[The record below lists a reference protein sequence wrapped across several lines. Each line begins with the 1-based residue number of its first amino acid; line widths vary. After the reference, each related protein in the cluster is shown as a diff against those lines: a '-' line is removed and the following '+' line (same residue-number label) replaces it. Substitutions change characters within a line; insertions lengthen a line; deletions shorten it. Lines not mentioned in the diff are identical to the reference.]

1 MLYGA
6 AAELVV
12 AFHFCFVLFVV
23 LGGLLV
29 WRWPRGAFVHL
40 PCAIWGALV
49 EVTGVICP
57 LTPLEKWLR
66 DQAGLASYHG
76 GFIAHHVVPVL
87 YPAGLTRGVQLVLA
101 VFVVTL
107 NLAVYAGWWRARR
120 RRQSLVRVMHKL
132 EH

>member
-1 MLYGA
+1 MLYDA

-29 WRWPRGAFVHL
+29 WRWPRVAWVHL
-40 PCAIWGALV
+40 PCAVWGALV
-49 EVTGVICP
+49 ELTGLICP

-66 DQAGLASYHG
+66 DQAGLVSYRG
-76 GFIAHHVVPVL
+76 GFIAHYVIPVL

-101 VFVVTL
+101 VFVVVL
-107 NLAVYAGWWRARR
+107 NAAVYAGWWRARR
-120 RRQSLVRVMHKL
+120 RRRLATVAN
-132 EH
+132 